1 MFLIF
6 SMVSVMSH
14 IELYTDIQL
23 LELRAVLGTNKEG
36 KSPSHDTLETLC
48 WNYRRISQIEEPKQI
63 LSF

>member
-6 SMVSVMSH
+6 SVVSVMSH
-14 IELYTDIQL
+14 TELYTDIQV

-48 WNYRRISQIEEPKQI
+48 WNYRRISQI
-63 LSF
+63 